1 MRKNYEQKTPE
12 QLVAELSPFVG
23 KTFAEVVN
31 ETGVRFPERL
41 AGKGVVGHFVED
53 LVGLPK
59 DSDRLDYGWGDL
71 KTDTYHQGCKLGGC
85 IVGSLNSLASEMLV
99 DDVDFDE
106 FVLGRKIG
114 QTVLVTVCTNRR
126 GGGKA
131 GDGWERFT
139 FESVSSHA
147 LNQLPQWQGVK
158 EDWEFLKNYVHNCV
172 VKDDYVSS
180 SKKGLNGYLT
190 FNSCGGEFKFQGRN
204 LRRPTNKSKGVQL
217 ALGAT
222 LVREVC
228 G

>member
-23 KTFAEVVN
+23 KTFAEVVT

-71 KTDTYHQGCKLGGC
+71 KSKTYHAGAKLGGC
-85 IVGSLNSLASEMLV
+85 VIGSLNSLADELLTA
-99 DDVDFDE
+99 DVDFDE

-158 EDWEFLKNYVHNCV
+158 EDWEFLKNYVFQSV
-172 VKDDYVSS
+172 LTGTPVSS
-180 SKKGLNGYLT
+180 SKKGPNDYLT
-190 FNSCGGEFKFQGRN
+190 FNSCGGAFKFQGNN
-204 LRRPTNKSKGVQL
+204 LRRRGGIQL